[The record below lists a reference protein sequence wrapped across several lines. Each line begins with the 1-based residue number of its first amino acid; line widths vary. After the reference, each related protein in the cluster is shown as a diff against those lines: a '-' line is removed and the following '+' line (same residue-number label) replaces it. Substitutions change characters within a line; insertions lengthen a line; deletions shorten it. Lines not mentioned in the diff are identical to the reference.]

1 MNMENGP
8 HLVVTDPTV
17 LDMLFS
23 QNASHFDLFFQEP
36 IFANLRF
43 GLKLFG
49 QFASLKL
56 WTNFHPKTT
65 DTSLTEY
72 YG

>member
-49 QFASLKL
+49 QFAAS
-56 WTNFHPKTT
+56 NFGQISIRKQQTQV
-65 DTSLTEY
+65 
-72 YG
+72 